1 MLTPL
6 PVETLGQLVVLALID
21 STSFGTLLIPL
32 WLMLAPGRV
41 RPARVLVFLGVVAAF
56 YWVLGIALLLGADA
70 LMRSFGDVLAS
81 DGARWAQLVLGAGM
95 LAGSFLIGRKREH
108 DSAGTADTADAT
120 GAAGAAPPG
129 RLVRWRASAM
139 GAEGSGVG
147 ALIGLALAAALVE
160 AGTMVPYLAGI
171 GLLTASDAGTAT
183 SVLVL
188 ACYVGVMVLPALV
201 LLTVRLLARR
211 AVEPTLRRLEAWMT
225 RTAGETTAWIVG
237 IVGFLLARDAASVLG
252 VLGQG

>member
-1 MLTPL
+1 MLTSL
-6 PVETLGQLVVLALID
+6 PVETLGQLVVLALVD

-41 RPARVLVFLGVVAAF
+41 RPGRVLVFLGVVAAF

-70 LMRSFGDVLAS
+70 LMQSFGDVLAS

-95 LAGSFLIGRKREH
+95 LAGSFFIGRKREPEPVSV
-108 DSAGTADTADAT
+108 DTADTADA
-120 GAAGAAPPG
+120 ARPG
-129 RLVRWRASAM
+129 RLARWRASAM
-139 GAEGSGVG
+139 GVQGSGVG
-147 ALIGLALAAALVE
+147 ALIGLALAAAIVE

-171 GLLTASDAGTAT
+171 GLLTASDAGTVT

-188 ACYVGVMVLPALV
+188 ACYVGVMILPALV
-201 LLTVRLLARR
+201 LLAVRLLARR
-211 AVEPTLRRLEAWMT
+211 AVEPTLRRLESWMT

>member
-1 MLTPL
+1 MLTSL
-6 PVETLGQLVVLALID
+6 PAETLGQLAVLALVD

-41 RPARVLVFLGVVAAF
+41 RPARVLVFLGVVATF

-70 LMRSFGDVLAS
+70 LTSVFGDLLAS

-95 LAGSFLIGRKREH
+95 LASSFLIGRKPEQ
-108 DSAGTADTADAT
+108 GGGGGAT
-120 GAAGAAPPG
+120 GSGASARPG
-129 RLVRWRASAM
+129 RLARWRTRAM
-139 GAEGSGVG
+139 GSQGSGVG
-147 ALIGLALAAALVE
+147 ALMGLALVAALVE
-160 AGTMVPYLAGI
+160 VGTMVPYLAGI
-171 GLLTASDAGTAT
+171 GLLSAADAGTGT

-201 LLTVRLLARR
+201 LLAVRLLARR
-211 AVEPTLRRLEAWMT
+211 LVESPLRRLEGWMT

-237 IVGFLLARDAASVLG
+237 IVGFLIARDAASVLG